1 MDDSG
6 KVKTVLSIATNRWSK
21 DGEKTDWFRVELWD
35 KKSEVAGEYA
45 KKGSLIAIEG
55 RLAQNKW
62 TTPSGENREYYYEY
76 LVGSKTGY
84 TSISRQTLVSCAEK
98 DGVKLICVILKEESP
113 YQFEDTIALFN
124 YGFSNFTQV
133 SVADNETTYDIN
145 HMDFFDT
152 ESSLFGSSAPIISI
166 DKNSTILLPNG
177 VDFSELT
184 SEIVYDNVEA
194 PYFGMIYYYYNGYM
208 VGTAGIAFAGED
220 QSVSFSTLEEARA
233 AQQDAAN
240 SAEAQAPKKN
250 VVLINIWSVIKKIFL
265 VIFIIFIV
273 LVVAAVGKIFID
285 KQLKLHKINKSRN
298 RQITTRRDFLK
309 RQRQSYKKRPG
320 NNNPGRNNSSETPK
334 KRNDVDFNDIKF

>member
-1 MDDSG
+1 MPIH
-6 KVKTVLSIATNRWSK
+6 KHKYK
-21 DGEKTDWFRVELWD
+21 
-35 KKSEVAGEYA
+35 
-45 KKGSLIAIEG
+45 AI
-55 RLAQNKW
+55 
-62 TTPSGENREYYYEY
+62 
-76 LVGSKTGY
+76 
-84 TSISRQTLVSCAEK
+84 
-98 DGVKLICVILKEESP
+98 
-113 YQFEDTIALFN
+113 
-124 YGFSNFTQV
+124 
-133 SVADNETTYDIN
+133 
-145 HMDFFDT
+145 DFFCGGGGMT
-152 ESSLFGSSAPIISI
+152 CGLRQAGI
-166 DKNSTILLPNG
+166 DVIAG
-177 VDFSELT
+177 VDFDKIE
-184 SEIVYDNVEA
+184 
-194 PYFGMIYYYYNGYM
+194 
-208 VGTAGIAFAGED
+208 
-220 QSVSFSTLEEARA
+220 TLEEARA